1 MLDDVSKSQCLL
13 QALLQSED
21 IFRLSYTHL
30 NRYRAGYSYKDP
42 GQARILAIKMKHEHF
57 QHLLSQAAVT
67 EGQKGGLTVE
77 ERAKG
82 VRVQWDPERSPRIG
96 MLDYRSIQIG
106 ISGKVSNTWA
116 NEWVVGIE
124 DVTEKA
130 RELERVVDEDNDIGV
145 DELVKRG
152 LMPVEREYEISEELR
167 MLLQMDER

>member
-1 MLDDVSKSQCLL
+1 MTQ
-13 QALLQSED
+13 
-21 IFRLSYTHL
+21 

-42 GQARILAIKMKHEHF
+42 GQARILALKMKHEHF
-57 QHLLSQAAVT
+57 QQLLSQAAVT
-67 EGQKGGLTVE
+67 EGQKGGLTAE

-106 ISGKVSNTWA
+106 ISGRVSSRWA

-130 RELERVVDEDNDIGV
+130 RALKRVVDEDSDVGV
-145 DELVKRG
+145 EELVKRG
-152 LMPVEREYEISEELR
+152 LMPTEMVYEVSEELR
-167 MLLQMDER
+167 RVLQMDER